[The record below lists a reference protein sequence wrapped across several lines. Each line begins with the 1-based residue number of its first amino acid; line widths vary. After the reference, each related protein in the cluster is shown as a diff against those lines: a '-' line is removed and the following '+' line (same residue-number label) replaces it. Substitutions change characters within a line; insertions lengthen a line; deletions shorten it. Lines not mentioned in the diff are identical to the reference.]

1 MSTRAYVGYLT
12 KSGSY
17 KYIYVHSDGYI
28 SGVGQVLFDHYDLEK
43 TKELVKLGA
52 ASVIGKHLDPMGNSG
67 HNFENR
73 QAGVCVF
80 YHRDRGEPKVDT
92 KASTMKQ
99 PDLDMLLEGVDYVYL
114 IDQKGVWYVTEDK
127 TKLVRLDSLPEI
139 TKSN

>member
-12 KSGSY
+12 KSGAL
-17 KYIYVHSDGYI
+17 KYIYAHSDGYPT
-28 SGVGQVLFDHYDLEK
+28 GTGQILFDHYDLEK
-43 TKELVKLGA
+43 TKELVKLGS

-92 KASTMKQ
+92 KASTMKVA
-99 PDLDMLLEGVDYVYL
+99 DLEMLLEEVDYVYI
-114 IDQKGVWYVTEDK
+114 IDQKGVWYVNEGN

-139 TKSN
+139 TKK